1 MPSAFRFSALT
12 VSLSYVLVSLVVLVA
27 FATPLWFSWRE
38 TVEEGRIAF
47 LQADSQRLLN
57 VFQRHG
63 RETLASAID
72 IQVGTQPAG
81 AEKIVLLAD
90 ASFKKITGNLPYW
103 PSEIPAKPGV
113 YTLSINT
120 ADKPLRIAVLHTALP
135 DGSHLLIA
143 NDVTRYRSLENL
155 FLYGLI
161 GAASIV
167 VLLGTAGGLLIRR
180 ILLSKVNDIS
190 QAAFAIMNGNLTHRL
205 PAYGGDSELNTLI
218 ETENRMLDQIEY
230 LVDGIRNVSNSIAHD
245 LRTPLAELRSRLE
258 ELSLTRPGPDQTFFE
273 IEGATA
279 DVDKVIAIF
288 NALLRLAEID
298 SGSRRAGFV
307 EIDVSRIADE
317 AVEFYLPVAELRNI
331 RLQFLSHGPLPLA
344 GDPLLIAQ
352 AIGNLI
358 DNALKFVSENGSIS
372 VDAGKHSDG
381 TLELSVSD
389 DGPGIPDAEK
399 EKVLERFY
407 RRDASRGTPGAGLG
421 LSLVAAVAKLHGG
434 RLRLEDSQPGLK
446 ATLYFGP

>member
-1 MPSAFRFSALT
+1 MPRSFRFSALT
-12 VSLSYVLVSLVVLVA
+12 VSLSYVLVSLVMLIA

-47 LQADSQRLLN
+47 LQADAQRLLS
-57 VFQRHG
+57 VFKQHG
-63 RETLASAID
+63 LKTLANAID
-72 IQVGTQPAG
+72 IQVGAKAAD

-90 ASFKKITGNLPYW
+90 ASFKKTTGNLSSW
-103 PSEIPAKPGV
+103 PKEIPEKPGL
-113 YTLSINT
+113 YTLSVNT
-120 ADKPLRIAVLHTALP
+120 EDKPLRMAILYTDLP
-135 DGSHLLIA
+135 NGYHLLIA
-143 NDVTRYRSLENL
+143 NEVTRYRSMENL

-167 VLLGTAGGLLIRR
+167 VILGTAGGLLIRR
-180 ILLSKVNDIS
+180 VLLSKVNDIS
-190 QAAFAIMNGNLTHRL
+190 QAAVAIMNGNLTHRL
-205 PAYGGDSELNTLI
+205 PVYSGESELHMLI

-258 ELSLTRPGPDQTFFE
+258 ELSLTRPGPEQTFSE
-273 IEGATA
+273 IDGATA
-279 DVDKVIAIF
+279 DVDRVIAIF

-307 EIDVSRIADE
+307 EIDISRIADE
-317 AVEFYLPVAELRNI
+317 AVEFYLPLAELKNV
-331 RLQFLSHGPLPLA
+331 RLRFHSQEPLRLA

-358 DNALKFVSENGSIS
+358 DNALKFVSDNGNIAVASFRHA
-372 VDAGKHSDG
+372 DGKIG
-381 TLELSVSD
+381 LSVSD
-389 DGPGIPDAEK
+389 DGPGIPDVEK
-399 EKVLERFY
+399 TKVLERFY
-407 RRDASRGTPGAGLG
+407 RSDASRNTPGAGLG

-434 RLRLEDSQPGLK
+434 NLQLMDNRPGLK
-446 ATLYFGP
+446 AVLIFGA